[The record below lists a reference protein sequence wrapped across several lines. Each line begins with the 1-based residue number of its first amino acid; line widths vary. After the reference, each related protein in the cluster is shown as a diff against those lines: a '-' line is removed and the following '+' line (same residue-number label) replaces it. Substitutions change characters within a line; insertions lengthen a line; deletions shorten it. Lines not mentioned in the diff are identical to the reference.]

1 MLTIEQSRKLK
12 ELLGTR
18 DIFEEHSRQ
27 YREANVA
34 LTDYI
39 DSITAFYIKERI
51 SPVVGVIRSME
62 MTHEEAVQ
70 RVIKALE

>member
-1 MLTIEQSRKLK
+1 MLTIEQARKLK
-12 ELLGTR
+12 ELLGIR
-18 DIFEEHSRQ
+18 DIFEDYSSQ
-27 YREANVA
+27 YREANLA

-39 DSITAFYIKERI
+39 ESVTIIDLKERI